1 MADEDNPNTPDNPEN
16 PEDTNEETPSTD
28 NPPAPPSDG
37 EPPAT
42 IGGEDEEP
50 GEQPDEEPDEEQEE
64 DDETAAILERLIPTN
79 ITEVMQTAYIDYSMS
94 VIISRAL
101 PDARDGFKPVQRRIL
116 YAMVREGLL
125 HNRNFDKCAGVV
137 GEVLKNYHPHG
148 DASVYDTLVRLA
160 QPWVMRYPLIEG
172 QGNFGSIE
180 GDPPAAYRYT
190 ECRLFSIAEEMIR
203 NIDEDTVDFVPNYKE
218 STTEP
223 SVLPASVPNL
233 LINGSTGIA
242 VGMTTNIPPHN
253 LSEVIDATC
262 AIIDNPNISIDEIM
276 EVLPGPDFPTG
287 GTVSGKRE
295 IDKYMKTGRGI
306 LRIRGKCEIEELP
319 NDKEQIIITEIPYNV
334 NRATL
339 VTKIA
344 ALVNEKLIDGISD
357 LRNESDENTRIVIEL
372 KRGEIPRVIINQ
384 LYQMTQL
391 ESSFGVILLALD
403 KRRPKQMNIKELI
416 QCYIEHR
423 REVIFR
429 RTQFQLNKALDRAHI
444 LEGYLIALDN
454 MDDIVRIIRASQ
466 NREEAKIRLME
477 AFPFSERQT
486 NAILDLRLY
495 QLTGL
500 EREKI
505 QEEYD
510 ELQKRIARLREIL
523 ENEGE
528 LLGVIKTEL
537 RAVQEKYGTAR
548 RSGISDQE
556 GHLSMED
563 LIPREACLIT
573 VTHNSFIK
581 RTSLDEFK
589 AQKRGGVGVKG
600 AGQYEDDF
608 IEHIFSASTHDF
620 ILFFMNNGRLYVQKV
635 YDIPEGSRISKGR
648 AINNILEIQKG
659 EKIAAMICVEAF
671 EEDGTR
677 LVFCTKKGVVKKTSL
692 FDYKNFRRAGTIGI
706 NIDEDDELLTVRR
719 TRGDDHLILVTRS
732 GQSVRFHEDD
742 LRTQGRATRGVI
754 GIRFKGKDEVK
765 AMEVVDPECTLL
777 IAGTNGQGKRSIF
790 DDYRLQ
796 KRGGTGIIAMKTRA
810 VAGALNVSDDDEI
823 MMFTKSGQAV
833 RSPVKDIRVIGRTTQ
848 GVRLINLREG
858 DRLIGISRVLD
869 IKDEDLDDEEEGT
882 ESEVGEN
889 AENAD
894 VPNQSEQPSE
904 AAEATVGDEPEAPQE
919 EGEEGSED
927 AGEEDEENSS
937 EPF

>member
-1 MADEDNPNTPDNPEN
+1 MADEDNPNTPDNPDSTD
-16 PEDTNEETPSTD
+16 DTPEETPTGEAT
-28 NPPAPPSDG
+28 PPTPPSDQD
-37 EPPAT
+37 PPAGT
-42 IGGEDEEP
+42 GGGDDEEP
-50 GEQPDEEPDEEQEE
+50 EEEEEPEE
-64 DDETAAILERLIPTN
+64 DDETAEILERLVPTN

-148 DASVYDTLVRLA
+148 DSSVYDTLVRLA

-172 QGNFGSIE
+172 QGNFGSVD

-190 ECRLFSIAEEMIR
+190 ECRLFSIAEEMIK

-223 SVLPASVPNL
+223 SVLPAAVPNL

-253 LSEVIDATC
+253 LSEIIDATC
-262 AIIDNPNISIDEIM
+262 AIIDNPNITIDEIM
-276 EVLPGPDFPTG
+276 EILPGPDFPTG
-287 GTVSGKRE
+287 GTVSGRAE
-295 IDKYMKTGRGI
+295 IEKYMKTGRGI
-306 LRIRGKCEIEELP
+306 LRIRGTCEMEELP
-319 NDKEQIIITEIPYNV
+319 NDKEQIVITEIPYNV

-344 ALVNEKLIDGISD
+344 ALVNEKLIDGVTD
-357 LRNESDENTRIVIEL
+357 LRDESDENTRIVIEL
-372 KRGEIPRVIINQ
+372 RRGEIPRVIINQ
-384 LYQMTQL
+384 LYKMTQL
-391 ESSFGVILLALD
+391 EASFGVILLALD

-416 QCYIEHR
+416 LCYIEHR

-429 RTQFQLNKALDRAHI
+429 RTQFQLKKALDRAHI

-454 MDDIVRIIRASQ
+454 MDDIVRIIRASS

-477 AFPFSERQT
+477 KFPFSERQT

-500 EREKI
+500 ERDKI

-510 ELQKRIARLREIL
+510 ELQKKIARLKEIL

-537 RAVQEKYGTAR
+537 RLIQDKYGTAR
-548 RSGISDQE
+548 RSGLAATS

-563 LIPREACLIT
+563 LIPKEACLIT
-573 VTHNSFIK
+573 VTHKGFIK
-581 RTSLDEFK
+581 RTSLDEFS

-608 IEHIFSASTHDF
+608 IEHVFSASTHDF
-620 ILFFMNNGRLYVQKV
+620 IMFFMNNGRMYVQKV
-635 YDIPEGSRISKGR
+635 YEIPEGSRISKGR
-648 AINNILEIQKG
+648 ALNNVLEIQKG
-659 EKIAAMICVEAF
+659 EKIAAMICVEGF
-671 EEDGTR
+671 NEDETR
-677 LVFCTKKGVVKKTSL
+677 IVFCTKKGVVKKTSL
-692 FDYKNFRRAGTIGI
+692 FDYRNFRRAGTIGI
-706 NIDEDDELLTVRR
+706 NIDEDDQLLTVRR
-719 TRGDDHLILVTRS
+719 TTGDDHLIIVTRT
-732 GQSVRFHEDD
+732 GQSVRFHEND

-777 IAGTNGQGKRSIF
+777 IAGTNGQGKRTEF
-790 DDYRLQ
+790 EEYRLQ
-796 KRGGTGIIAMKTRA
+796 KRGGTGIIAMKTKA
-810 VAGALNVSDDDEI
+810 VAGALNVKDEDEI

-833 RSPVKDIRVIGRTTQ
+833 RSPVRDVRVIGRTTQ

-858 DRLIGISRVLD
+858 DRLIGISRVLEV
-869 IKDEDLDDEEEGT
+869 KDE
-882 ESEVGEN
+882 
-889 AENAD
+889 
-894 VPNQSEQPSE
+894 
-904 AAEATVGDEPEAPQE
+904 APMDE
-919 EGEEGSED
+919 EGEEGEGENEGGVETPADSEQPAEATEDPVAEDSEAPAEDAQEDTAED
-927 AGEEDEENSS
+927 AGEEGEGSGD
-937 EPF
+937 PY